1 MRKLMMFVSIGV
13 AHPGLAATSWPRRQR
28 ALPAL
33 RLSDLAAILRLW
45 HSRNRQRRGLGELAG
60 DDHLLKDI
68 GVARYD
74 ALREAAK
81 PFWQQ

>member
-13 AHPGLAATSWPRRQR
+13 VHPGDAAMPRRRQS
-28 ALPAL
+28 LPAV
-33 RLSDLAAILRLW
+33 RLSGLAAILRLW
-45 HSRNRQRRGLGELAG
+45 HSRNRQRRALGELAG

-68 GVARYD
+68 GVARDD

>member
-13 AHPGLAATSWPRRQR
+13 VHPGDAAMPRRRQS
-28 ALPAL
+28 LPAV

-45 HSRNRQRRGLGELAG
+45 HSRNRQRRALGELAG
-60 DDHLLKDI
+60 DDHLLKDL
-68 GVARYD
+68 GVARDD

>member
-13 AHPGLAATSWPRRQR
+13 VHPGDAAMPRRRQS
-28 ALPAL
+28 LPAV

-45 HSRNRQRRGLGELAG
+45 HSRNRQRRALGELAG
-60 DDHLLKDI
+60 DDHLIKDL
-68 GVARYD
+68 GVVRDD

>member
-13 AHPGLAATSWPRRQR
+13 VHPGYAAMPRRRQSV
-28 ALPAL
+28 PAV

-45 HSRNRQRRGLGELAG
+45 HSRNRQRRALGELAG
-60 DDHLLKDI
+60 DDYLLKDI
-68 GVARYD
+68 GVSREA

-81 PFWQQ
+81 PFWQK